1 MALFPIG
8 GYNGG
13 TKAKSISFKKKN
25 QNMNKKLISNSEQTQ
40 LNANKLIDIPIRQAL
55 CPVRDSKL

>member
-13 TKAKSISFKKKN
+13 TKAKSIFKKKN
-25 QNMNKKLISNSEQTQ
+25 TNTNTKINHNMNNKLILNSEQTQ
-40 LNANKLIDIPIRQAL
+40 LNANKLIDIPIR
-55 CPVRDSKL
+55 

>member
-40 LNANKLIDIPIRQAL
+40 LNANKLIDIPIR
-55 CPVRDSKL
+55 